1 MDTEHLEW
9 RDPMKNLLLL
19 SASVIF
25 LITSTLGQ
33 LTVDATG
40 PIRESQR
47 EEASGRGGSSGGGIG
62 RKLSI
67 QVAVETTG
75 APADEN
81 GKTVVE
87 FTLTNSGKTD
97 LNVPISPHPGDFEPA
112 DPKASYKVEMLS
124 LFITSNKKA
133 TDILSG
139 SAHLY
144 GSDAVP
150 GTLLSLAT
158 GESIRVLLRVAF
170 AKSSTSVGEVVFVG
184 HATLNN
190 EAIKMV
196 NGQTVLEFQE
206 IGSAASPEYT
216 SEALKLFK

>member
-9 RDPMKNLLLL
+9 RDPMKNLLML

-47 EEASGRGGSSGGGIG
+47 EEASGSSGGGIG

-124 LFITSNKKA
+124 LFITSDKKA

-196 NGQTVLEFQE
+196 NGQTVLQFQE

-216 SEALKLFK
+216 PEAIKLRQ